1 MATRMQDALKH
12 PTDFR
17 RLRNIPQPAVFER
30 DPVFGFGG

>member
-17 RLRNIPQPAVFER
+17 RLRNIPEPLGAF
-30 DPVFGFGG
+30 PGSLYGGG